1 VLEINHLTMV
11 FKYHQLVI
19 PSLTVSAG
27 EVLTLTG
34 ASGIGK
40 SSLLQWILGVPQPDI
55 TIEGQIKLN
64 GEDVGALPIERRQ
77 IGLVTQQVDLFP
89 HMTVEQ
95 NLLFALATKQGD
107 DAARHDWVKQ
117 ELDSVALADYAT
129 AYPTELSGGQAA
141 RIALLRSLASAPKSI
156 LLDEPFSALDVK
168 LRKTIR
174 DFTWTTLTAASMPA
188 ILVTHDVQDAPGNIV
203 NLEDYYYD

>member
-1 VLEINHLTMV
+1 MV

-64 GEDVGALPIERRQ
+64 GEDVGALPIERR
-77 IGLVTQQVDLFP
+77 
-89 HMTVEQ
+89 
-95 NLLFALATKQGD
+95 
-107 DAARHDWVKQ
+107 R
-117 ELDSVALADYAT
+117 
-129 AYPTELSGGQAA
+129 
-141 RIALLRSLASAPKSI
+141 
-156 LLDEPFSALDVK
+156 
-168 LRKTIR
+168 
-174 DFTWTTLTAASMPA
+174 
-188 ILVTHDVQDAPGNIV
+188 
-203 NLEDYYYD
+203 